1 MINEPPD
8 SRYGPPPSGST
19 KETTSLLE
27 AGPMLPVPVAT
38 AQVAR
43 LAEEQNQPARAIDEQ
58 LMHRIE
64 KLPREAG
71 WALVTA
77 GVIGLIAPGVVGFP
91 FVVAGAVVL
100 TPGGPRKLAHWASRK
115 PRKYAHAALRQICQL
130 VDDLERRYPRAGADT
145 PRLIVDHRRQL
156 DV

>member
-115 PRKYAHAALRQICQL
+115 PRKYAHAALRQICRL
-130 VDDLERRYPRAGADT
+130 VVDLERRYPRAGADT

>member
-77 GVIGLIAPGVVGFP
+77 GVIGLIAPGVVGSP

-115 PRKYAHAALRQICQL
+115 PRKYAHAALRQICRL

>member
-115 PRKYAHAALRQICQL
+115 PRKYAHAALRQICRL

>member
-8 SRYGPPPSGST
+8 SRYGTPPSGSA
-19 KETTSLLE
+19 KETSSSLE

-43 LAEEQNQPARAIDEQ
+43 LAEEQNQPARAIDEL
-58 LMHRIE
+58 LMRRIE
-64 KLPREAG
+64 ELPREAG
-71 WALVTA
+71 WALITA
-77 GVIGLIAPGVVGFP
+77 GVIGLIAPGIVGFP

-115 PRKYAHAALRQICQL
+115 PRKYAHAALRQICRL
-130 VDDLERRYPRAGADT
+130 VDDLERRYPRVRADA

>member
-115 PRKYAHAALRQICQL
+115 PRKYPHAALRQICRL

>member
-115 PRKYAHAALRQICQL
+115 PRKYAHAALRQICRL
-130 VDDLERRYPRAGADT
+130 VDDLEPLSEGGR
-145 PRLIVDHRRQL
+145 
-156 DV
+156 

>member
-8 SRYGPPPSGST
+8 TRYGPPPSGST

-115 PRKYAHAALRQICQL
+115 PRKYAHAALRQICRL

>member
-19 KETTSLLE
+19 KKTTSSLE

-38 AQVAR
+38 AQIAR
-43 LAEEQNQPARAIDEQ
+43 LTEEQNQPARAIDEQ
-58 LMHRIE
+58 LMRRIE
-64 KLPREAG
+64 ELPREAG

-77 GVIGLIAPGVVGFP
+77 GVIGLVAPGVVGFP

-115 PRKYAHAALRQICQL
+115 PRKYAHAALRQICRL
-130 VDDLERRYPRAGADT
+130 VDDLERRYPKARAEA

>member
-1 MINEPPD
+1 
-8 SRYGPPPSGST
+8 
-19 KETTSLLE
+19 
-27 AGPMLPVPVAT
+27 
-38 AQVAR
+38 
-43 LAEEQNQPARAIDEQ
+43 
-58 LMHRIE
+58 MHRIE
-64 KLPREAG
+64 ELPREAG

-100 TPGGPRKLAHWASRK
+100 TPGGARKLAHWASRK
-115 PRKYAHAALRQICQL
+115 PRKYAHAALRQICRL

>member
-1 MINEPPD
+1 LLGWRKN
-8 SRYGPPPSGST
+8 
-19 KETTSLLE
+19 KTT
-27 AGPMLPVPVAT
+27 
-38 AQVAR
+38 
-43 LAEEQNQPARAIDEQ
+43 ARAIDEQ

-115 PRKYAHAALRQICQL
+115 PRKYAHAALRQICRL

>member
-115 PRKYAHAALRQICQL
+115 PRKYAHAALRQICRL
-130 VDDLERRYPRAGADT
+130 VDDLVSSCENQRM
-145 PRLIVDHRRQL
+145 
-156 DV
+156 

>member
-100 TPGGPRKLAHWASRK
+100 SPGGPRKLARWRSRK
-115 PRKYAHAALRQICQL
+115 PRQSA
-130 VDDLERRYPRAGADT
+130 RAGIGQVCALVGYVG
-145 PRLIVDHRRQL
+145 R
-156 DV
+156 

>member
-115 PRKYAHAALRQICQL
+115 PRKYAHAALRQICRL
-130 VDDLERRYPRAGADT
+130 VDDLERRYPRARADA
-145 PRLIVDHRRQL
+145 PRLVVDHRRQL

>member
-8 SRYGPPPSGST
+8 SRYGPPPSGAT
-19 KETTSLLE
+19 KETTSSLE

-38 AQVAR
+38 AQIAR
-43 LAEEQNQPARAIDEQ
+43 LTEEQNQPARAIDEQ
-58 LMHRIE
+58 LMRRIE
-64 KLPREAG
+64 ELPREAG
-71 WALVTA
+71 WALITA
-77 GVIGLIAPGVVGFP
+77 GVIGLVAPGVVGFP

-100 TPGGPRKLAHWASRK
+100 TPGGPKKLAHWASRK
-115 PRKYAHAALRQICQL
+115 PRKYAHAALRQICRL
-130 VDDLERRYPRAGADT
+130 VDDLERRYPKARAEA